1 MLCLYHV
8 PISNL
13 HNNDLKTKTFVSVL
27 LFVCFLPKRSCL
39 VTCILLE
46 LPYTHVHSIITK
58 FSFEGFKSFKN
69 LTRRVQHCKA
79 LFCV

>member
-58 FSFEGFKSFKN
+58 FFKRYSHLKAS
-69 LTRRVQHCKA
+69 KA
-79 LFCV
+79 LKT